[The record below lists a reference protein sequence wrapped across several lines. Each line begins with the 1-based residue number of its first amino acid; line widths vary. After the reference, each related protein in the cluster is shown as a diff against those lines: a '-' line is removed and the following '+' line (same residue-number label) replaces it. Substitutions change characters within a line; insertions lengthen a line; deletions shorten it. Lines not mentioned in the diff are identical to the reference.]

1 MAVNA
6 AGYVL
11 RVPEGRRAILLQ
23 AEPESAARGYAV
35 AEPVPLFNHSK
46 RAPLVVFASFQ
57 ADAITHLMDGRKG
70 ASAGTGLVRLNL
82 VRWLEFPIP
91 IQFST
96 LVDEVPARYRV
107 HLRRTLSEGGVLPPK
122 TLSAVVEALVRLAP
136 ESTDRLAR
144 FSEVRRNRI
153 ADLRPNVRANLALQ
167 KEALTA
173 SLAIAGIDREEVLNW
188 TPTGEEMFSF
198 LDGLP
203 AAEVRED
210 TMLIVDHAVLPGF
223 DLGDSTHVA
232 SKVFVRPGDGAR
244 LTVVMANRTALE
256 QQTGA
261 DLIYYNERFKAF
273 VFIQYKAMRKE
284 TNGHAFRWTNDPT
297 DDLVKEIARMKDLLK
312 QLDMLG
318 DDGTKEGF
326 RLHTNPFFLKL
337 CPKIVLNP
345 DDKGLF
351 TGMYIPLDY
360 WTRFDQ
366 DTCSS
371 GPRGGKYATYENV
384 GRKLNNSEFIPLV
397 AGAWIGSTIPQSAF
411 LSHLVREVL
420 STGRTVALSIESPGP
435 EPDDRALSVDVDWDD
450 YVDDDP
456 EAEKEPP
463 LPA

>member
-6 AGYVL
+6 SGYVL
-11 RVPEGRRAILLQ
+11 RVPEGRRAILLK
-23 AEPESAARGYAV
+23 AEPEAAARGYAV
-35 AEPVPLFNHSK
+35 AEPVPLFEHSK

-57 ADAITHLMDGRKG
+57 ANAITHLMDGRKG

-82 VRWLEFPIP
+82 VRWLEFPSP
-91 IQFST
+91 IQFAA
-96 LVDEVPARYRV
+96 LVAEVPARYRV
-107 HLRRTLSEGGVLPPK
+107 HLERTLSRGGILPPK
-122 TLSAVVEALVRLAP
+122 TLRAVVDTLIRLAP
-136 ESTDRLAR
+136 ESADRLAR
-144 FSEVRRNRI
+144 FSEVRRTRI
-153 ADLRPNVRANLALQ
+153 ADLQPNARTNLAMQ

-210 TMLIVDHAVLPGF
+210 TMLIVDHAVVPGF
-223 DLGDSTHVA
+223 NLGGSTHVA
-232 SKVFVRPGDGAR
+232 SKVFVRPSDGAR

-256 QQTGA
+256 EQTGA

-273 VFIQYKAMRKE
+273 VFVQYKAMRKE
-284 TNGHAFRWTNDPT
+284 TKGHAFRWKDDPA
-297 DDLVKEIARMKDLLK
+297 DDLVKEIARMKVLLI
-312 QLDMLG
+312 QLDKLG

-366 DTCSS
+366 DKCSS
-371 GPRGGKYATYENV
+371 GPKGGKYATYENV

-411 LSHLVREVL
+411 LSSLVREVL
-420 STGRTVALSIESPGP
+420 SKGRTVALAIESPGP
-435 EPDDRALSVDVDWDD
+435 EPDDGALGVHVDWSD
-450 YVDDDP
+450 YVDDDK
-456 EAEKEPP
+456 EVDEEPP
-463 LPA
+463 LLA